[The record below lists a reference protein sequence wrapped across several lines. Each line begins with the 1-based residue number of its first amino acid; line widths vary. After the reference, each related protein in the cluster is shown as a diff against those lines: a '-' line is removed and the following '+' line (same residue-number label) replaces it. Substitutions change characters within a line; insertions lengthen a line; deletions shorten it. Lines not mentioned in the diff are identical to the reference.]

1 MPIQS
6 FADAR
11 TLAVFEGQR
20 VKGVTAELA
29 VRAQAKLDTLDQ
41 ATRLLDL
48 ASPGADLKKLKGAR
62 GVWQM
67 RVNRQYRIRFRVV
80 EDEPLEVADVWFGDP
95 H

>member
-11 TLAVFEGQR
+11 TLAIFEGEK
-20 VKGVTAELA
+20 VKGVSVALA
-29 VRAQAKLDTLDQ
+29 ARAQVKLDALDQ
-41 ATRLLDL
+41 ATRLSDL
-48 ASPGADLKKLKGAR
+48 LSPGADLKKLKGAR

-67 RVNRQYRIRFRVV
+67 RVNRQYRIRFRVLV
-80 EDEPLEVADVWFGDP
+80 ETPLEVADVCFGDP